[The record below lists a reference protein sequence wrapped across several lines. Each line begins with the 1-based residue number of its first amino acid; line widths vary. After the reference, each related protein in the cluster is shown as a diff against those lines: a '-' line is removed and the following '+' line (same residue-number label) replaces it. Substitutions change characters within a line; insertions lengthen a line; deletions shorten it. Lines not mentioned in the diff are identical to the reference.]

1 MCFWKQWTFMS
12 DLQKILSLASLTSYS
27 TWLPPLF
34 LKQRFDLKSKC
45 YRLVPVTFW
54 FQGHWQI
61 WIDLNMNIFVLTTHH
76 NKIWLCSWDI
86 FQSVVASCC
95 RTILRGPASF
105 ADPDSKRIPRSGRS
119 QALPRQ
125 RCRTPGQP
133 DGLGFWRSEKKSI
146 KCKVLNIVKKTD

>member
-1 MCFWKQWTFMS
+1 MCFCKQWTFMS
-12 DLQKILSLASLTSYS
+12 DLQKILSLASVTSYS

-34 LKQRFDLKSKC
+34 LKQQFDL
-45 YRLVPVTFW
+45 LTNLNLTFW
-54 FQGHWQI
+54 FQGLWQI
-61 WIDLNMNIFVLTTHH
+61 WISFNVNIFVLTTYH
-76 NKIWLCSWDI
+76 NKIWLCSLDI

-95 RTILRGPASF
+95 RTILIEPASF
-105 ADPDSKRIPRSGRS
+105 PDPDSKRIPPSGRS